1 MCVNFDLINKLIF
14 MEFDEFEKNKNLSLT
29 RFEKMLKTNRIL
41 FFDSNEFENIIS
53 YYLENGKINFAK
65 KAIKLGLEQH
75 PDSSNLALFEIEILI
90 FENKL
95 DNAEKLL
102 EGLILS
108 EPSNEEIYI
117 QKANIYSK
125 KKLHKKAILCLKKI
139 LDFNTDNPEVYS
151 LIGVEYLFLEDFE
164 NAKDNF
170 IKCLNYDDS
179 DYSALYNIVYCFEIL
194 EQNDKAIDYLN
205 TYLNSNPYCE
215 VAWHQLGKQYL
226 IFKNYLKAIS
236 AFDFAII
243 SDEYFVGAY
252 IEKGRALEKIN
263 KYNEAI
269 ENYKLIIA
277 LKDESS
283 YPLLRMGICYDKI
296 GNHKKALQSLN
307 ECVQVDPQLNKAWYL
322 LAEIYYKNQ
331 KYNSAILS
339 IKKSIDINSENENY
353 WKLYAKINIGL
364 KLYEEANIGFQKII
378 ELGEA
383 DESIWIA
390 KTDVLIKLGEYNHAI
405 DILEKCYELLDDK
418 SIILYRFSGI
428 YFLQNKIEDGIVQLK
443 KALSINKE
451 NKYIFKELFG
461 TISKYKYLE
470 NLLK

>member
-1 MCVNFDLINKLIF
+1 

-164 NAKDNF
+164 NAKANF
-170 IKCLNYDDS
+170 INCLNYDDS

-205 TYLNSNPYCE
+205 TYLDSNPYCE

-226 IFKNYLKAIS
+226 IFKNYVKAIS

-296 GNHKKALQSLN
+296 GNYKKAIQN
-307 ECVQVDPQLNKAWYL
+307 FNDCVKIDPQLNKAWYL

-331 KYNSAILS
+331 KYKSAILN
-339 IKKSIDINSENENY
+339 IKKAIDINSENENY

-364 KLYEEANIGFQKII
+364 KLYEEADIGFQKII

-428 YFLQNKIEDGIVQLK
+428 YFLQNKIEDGIVNLK

>member
-1 MCVNFDLINKLIF
+1 MEYE
-14 MEFDEFEKNKNLSLT
+14 EFDNNKSLSLT

-102 EGLILS
+102 EALILS
-108 EPSNEEIYI
+108 EPSNEEVYI

-125 KKLHKKAILCLKKI
+125 KKLHQKAILCLNKI
-139 LDFNTDNPEVYS
+139 LDFNPDNAEVYS
-151 LIGVEYLFLEDFE
+151 LIGIEYLFMEDFE
-164 NAKDNF
+164 NAKFNF

-194 EQNDKAIDYLN
+194 EQNNKAIEYLN
-205 TYLNSNPYCE
+205 TYLNTNPYCE

-226 IFKNYLKAIS
+226 FFKNYAKAIS

-243 SDEYFVGAY
+243 SDEYFIGAY

-283 YPLLRMGICYDKI
+283 YPLLRMGICYNKI
-296 GNHKKALQSLN
+296 SNYKKAIQNLN
-307 ECVQVDPQLNKAWYL
+307 DCIQVDPQLNKAWYL

-339 IKKSIDINSENENY
+339 IKKALEINSEKEDY

-364 KLYEEANIGFQKII
+364 KLYEEADIGFQKVI

-383 DESIWIA
+383 DESIWLA
-390 KTDVLIKLGEYNHAI
+390 KVDTLIKLGEYNYAI
-405 DILEKCYELLDDK
+405 DILEKCYELFEDK

-443 KALSINKE
+443 KAISINKK
-451 NKYIFKELFG
+451 NKYIFKELFRV
-461 TISKYKYLE
+461 ISKYKYLE
-470 NLLK
+470 KILK

>member
-1 MCVNFDLINKLIF
+1 
-14 MEFDEFEKNKNLSLT
+14 MEYEEFENNKNLSLT
-29 RFEKMLKTNRIL
+29 RFEKMLKTNRVL

-164 NAKDNF
+164 NAKNNF

-243 SDEYFVGAY
+243 SDEYFIGAY

-296 GNHKKALQSLN
+296 GNYKKALQCLN

>member
-1 MCVNFDLINKLIF
+1 

-164 NAKDNF
+164 NAKENF
-170 IKCLNYDDS
+170 INCLNYDDS

-205 TYLNSNPYCE
+205 TYLDTNPYCE

-226 IFKNYLKAIS
+226 IFKNYVKAIS

-252 IEKGRALEKIN
+252 IEKGSALEKIN

-296 GNHKKALQSLN
+296 GNYKKAIQN
-307 ECVQVDPQLNKAWYL
+307 FNDCVKIDPQLNKAWYL

-331 KYNSAILS
+331 KYNSAILN
-339 IKKSIDINSENENY
+339 IKKAIDIDSENENY

-364 KLYEEANIGFQKII
+364 KLYEEADIGFQKII
-378 ELGEA
+378 ELGKA
-383 DESIWIA
+383 DQSIWIA
-390 KTDVLIKLGEYNHAI
+390 KADVLIKLGEYNHAI

-428 YFLQNKIEDGIVQLK
+428 YFLQNKIEDGIVHLK

>member
-1 MCVNFDLINKLIF
+1 

-164 NAKDNF
+164 NAKANF
-170 IKCLNYDDS
+170 INCLNYDDS

-205 TYLNSNPYCE
+205 TYLDSNPYCE

-226 IFKNYLKAIS
+226 IFKNYVKAIS

-296 GNHKKALQSLN
+296 GNYKKAIQN
-307 ECVQVDPQLNKAWYL
+307 FNDCVKIDPQLNKAWYL

-331 KYNSAILS
+331 KFNSAILN
-339 IKKSIDINSENENY
+339 IKKAIDINSENENY

-364 KLYEEANIGFQKII
+364 KLYEEADIGFQKII

>member
-1 MCVNFDLINKLIF
+1 

-125 KKLHKKAILCLKKI
+125 KKLHKKAIHCLKKI

-164 NAKDNF
+164 NAKENF
-170 IKCLNYDDS
+170 INCLNYDDS

-205 TYLNSNPYCE
+205 TYLDTNPYCE

-226 IFKNYLKAIS
+226 IFKNYVKAIS

-252 IEKGRALEKIN
+252 IEKGSALEKIN

-296 GNHKKALQSLN
+296 GNYKKAIQN
-307 ECVQVDPQLNKAWYL
+307 FNDCVKIDPQLNKAWYL

-331 KYNSAILS
+331 KYNSAILN
-339 IKKSIDINSENENY
+339 IKKAIDIDSENENY

-364 KLYEEANIGFQKII
+364 KLYEEADIGFQKII

-428 YFLQNKIEDGIVQLK
+428 YFLQNKIEDGIVHLK

>member
-1 MCVNFDLINKLIF
+1 MEYE
-14 MEFDEFEKNKNLSLT
+14 EFDNNKSLSLT

-102 EGLILS
+102 EALILS
-108 EPSNEEIYI
+108 EPSNEEVYI

-125 KKLHKKAILCLKKI
+125 KKLHQKAILCLNKI
-139 LDFNTDNPEVYS
+139 LDFNPDNAEVYS
-151 LIGVEYLFLEDFE
+151 LIGIEYLFMEDFE
-164 NAKDNF
+164 NAKFNF

-194 EQNDKAIDYLN
+194 EQNNKAIEYLN
-205 TYLNSNPYCE
+205 TYLNTNPYCE

-226 IFKNYLKAIS
+226 FFKNYAKAIS

-243 SDEYFVGAY
+243 SDEYFIGAY

-283 YPLLRMGICYDKI
+283 YPLLRMGICYNKI
-296 GNHKKALQSLN
+296 SNYKKAIQNLN
-307 ECVQVDPQLNKAWYL
+307 DCIQVDPQLNKAWYL

-339 IKKSIDINSENENY
+339 IKKALEINSEKEDY

-364 KLYEEANIGFQKII
+364 KLYEEADIGFQKVI
-378 ELGEA
+378 EFGEA
-383 DESIWIA
+383 DESIWLA
-390 KTDVLIKLGEYNHAI
+390 KVDTLIKLGEYNYAI
-405 DILEKCYELLDDK
+405 DILEKCYELFEDK

-443 KALSINKE
+443 KAISINKK
-451 NKYIFKELFG
+451 NKYIFKELFRD
-461 TISKYKYLE
+461 ISKYKYLE
-470 NLLK
+470 KILK

>member
-164 NAKDNF
+164 NAKENF
-170 IKCLNYDDS
+170 INCLNYDDS

-205 TYLNSNPYCE
+205 TYLDTNPYCE

-226 IFKNYLKAIS
+226 IFKNYVKAIS

-252 IEKGRALEKIN
+252 IEKGSALEKIN

-296 GNHKKALQSLN
+296 GNYKKAIQN
-307 ECVQVDPQLNKAWYL
+307 FNDCVKIDPQLNKAWYL

-331 KYNSAILS
+331 KYNSAILN
-339 IKKSIDINSENENY
+339 IKKAIDIDSENENY

-364 KLYEEANIGFQKII
+364 KLYEEADIGFQKII
-378 ELGEA
+378 ELGKA

-428 YFLQNKIEDGIVQLK
+428 YFLQNKIEDGIVHLK

>member
-1 MCVNFDLINKLIF
+1 

-170 IKCLNYDDS
+170 INCLNYDDS

-205 TYLNSNPYCE
+205 TYLDSNPYCE

-226 IFKNYLKAIS
+226 IFKNYVKAIS

-296 GNHKKALQSLN
+296 GNYKKAIQN
-307 ECVQVDPQLNKAWYL
+307 FNDCVKIDPQLNKAWYL

-331 KYNSAILS
+331 KYNSAILN
-339 IKKSIDINSENENY
+339 IKKAIDINSENENY

-364 KLYEEANIGFQKII
+364 KLYEEADIGFQKII

-383 DESIWIA
+383 DESILIA
-390 KTDVLIKLGEYNHAI
+390 KTDVLIKLGEYNNAI

-428 YFLQNKIEDGIVQLK
+428 YFLQNKIEDGIVHLK

>member
-1 MCVNFDLINKLIF
+1 

-117 QKANIYSK
+117 QKADIYSK
-125 KKLHKKAILCLKKI
+125 KKLHKKAILWLKKI
-139 LDFNTDNPEVYS
+139 LDFNTDNAEVYS
-151 LIGVEYLFLEDFE
+151 LIGIEYLFLEDFE

-170 IKCLNYDDS
+170 INCLNYDDS

-205 TYLNSNPYCE
+205 TYLDSNPYCE

-226 IFKNYLKAIS
+226 IFKNYIKAIS

-296 GNHKKALQSLN
+296 GNYKKAIQN
-307 ECVQVDPQLNKAWYL
+307 FNDCVKIDPQLNKAWYL

-331 KYNSAILS
+331 KYNSAILN
-339 IKKSIDINSENENY
+339 INKAIDINSENENY

-364 KLYEEANIGFQKII
+364 KLYEEADIGFQKII

-383 DESIWIA
+383 DESILIA
-390 KTDVLIKLGEYNHAI
+390 KTDVLIKLGEYNNAI

-428 YFLQNKIEDGIVQLK
+428 YFLQNKIEDGIVHLK

>member
-1 MCVNFDLINKLIF
+1 MEYE
-14 MEFDEFEKNKNLSLT
+14 EFDNNKSLSLT

-102 EGLILS
+102 EALILS
-108 EPSNEEIYI
+108 EPSNEEVYI

-125 KKLHKKAILCLKKI
+125 KKLHQKAILCLNKI
-139 LDFNTDNPEVYS
+139 LDFNPDNAEVYS
-151 LIGVEYLFLEDFE
+151 LIGIEYLFMEDFE
-164 NAKDNF
+164 NAKFNF

-194 EQNDKAIDYLN
+194 EQNNKAIEYLN
-205 TYLNSNPYCE
+205 TYLNTNPYCE

-226 IFKNYLKAIS
+226 FFKNYAKAIS

-243 SDEYFVGAY
+243 SDEYFIGAY

-283 YPLLRMGICYDKI
+283 YPLLRMGICYNKI
-296 GNHKKALQSLN
+296 SNYKKAIQNLN
-307 ECVQVDPQLNKAWYL
+307 DCIQVDPQLNKAWYI

-331 KYNSAILS
+331 KYNSANLS
-339 IKKSIDINSENENY
+339 IKKALEINSEKEDY

-364 KLYEEANIGFQKII
+364 KLYEEADIGFQKVI

-383 DESIWIA
+383 DESIWLA
-390 KTDVLIKLGEYNHAI
+390 KVDTLIKLGEYNYAI
-405 DILEKCYELLDDK
+405 DILEKCYELFEDK

-443 KALSINKE
+443 KAISINKK
-451 NKYIFKELFG
+451 NKYIFKELFRV
-461 TISKYKYLE
+461 ISKYKYLE
-470 NLLK
+470 KILK

>member
-1 MCVNFDLINKLIF
+1 

-170 IKCLNYDDS
+170 INCLNYDDS

-205 TYLNSNPYCE
+205 TYLDSNPYCE

-226 IFKNYLKAIS
+226 IFKNYIKAIS

-296 GNHKKALQSLN
+296 GNYKKAIQN
-307 ECVQVDPQLNKAWYL
+307 FNDCVKIDPQLNKAWYL

-331 KYNSAILS
+331 KFNSAILN
-339 IKKSIDINSENENY
+339 IKKAIDINSENENY

-364 KLYEEANIGFQKII
+364 KLYEEADIGFQKII

-383 DESIWIA
+383 DESILIA

-428 YFLQNKIEDGIVQLK
+428 YFLQNKIEDGIVHLK

>member
-1 MCVNFDLINKLIF
+1 

-170 IKCLNYDDS
+170 INCLNYDDS

-205 TYLNSNPYCE
+205 TYLDSNPYCE

-226 IFKNYLKAIS
+226 IFKNYVKAIS

-296 GNHKKALQSLN
+296 GNYKKAIQN
-307 ECVQVDPQLNKAWYL
+307 FNDCVKIDPQLNKAWYL

-331 KYNSAILS
+331 KYNSAILN
-339 IKKSIDINSENENY
+339 INKAIDINSENENY

-364 KLYEEANIGFQKII
+364 KLYEEADIGFQKII

-390 KTDVLIKLGEYNHAI
+390 KTDVLIKLGEYNNAI

-428 YFLQNKIEDGIVQLK
+428 YFLQNKIEDGIVHLK

>member
-1 MCVNFDLINKLIF
+1 MEYE
-14 MEFDEFEKNKNLSLT
+14 EFDNNKSLSLT

-102 EGLILS
+102 EALILS
-108 EPSNEEIYI
+108 EPSNEEVYI

-125 KKLHKKAILCLKKI
+125 KKLHQKAILCLNKI
-139 LDFNTDNPEVYS
+139 LDFNPDNAEVYS
-151 LIGVEYLFLEDFE
+151 LIGIEYLFMEDFE
-164 NAKDNF
+164 NAKFNF

-194 EQNDKAIDYLN
+194 EQNNKAIEYLN
-205 TYLNSNPYCE
+205 TYLNTNPYCE

-226 IFKNYLKAIS
+226 FFKNYAKAIS

-243 SDEYFVGAY
+243 SDEYFIGAY

-283 YPLLRMGICYDKI
+283 YPLLRMGICYNKI
-296 GNHKKALQSLN
+296 SNYKKAIQNLN
-307 ECVQVDPQLNKAWYL
+307 DCIQVDPQLNKAWYL

-339 IKKSIDINSENENY
+339 IKKALEINSEKEDY

-364 KLYEEANIGFQKII
+364 KLYEEADIGFQKVI

-383 DESIWIA
+383 DESIWLA
-390 KTDVLIKLGEYNHAI
+390 KVDTLIKLGEYNYAI
-405 DILEKCYELLDDK
+405 DILEKCYELFEDK

-443 KALSINKE
+443 KAISINKKK
-451 NKYIFKELFG
+451 KYIFKELCKV
-461 TISKYKYLE
+461 ISKYKYLE
-470 NLLK
+470 KILK

>member
-1 MCVNFDLINKLIF
+1 
-14 MEFDEFEKNKNLSLT
+14 MEYEEFENNKNLSLT
-29 RFEKMLKTNRIL
+29 RFEKMLKTNRVL

-139 LDFNTDNPEVYS
+139 LDFNTDNAEVYS

-164 NAKDNF
+164 NAKNNF

>member
-1 MCVNFDLINKLIF
+1 MEYE
-14 MEFDEFEKNKNLSLT
+14 EFDNNKSLSLT

-102 EGLILS
+102 EALILS
-108 EPSNEEIYI
+108 EPSNEEVYI

-125 KKLHKKAILCLKKI
+125 KKLHQKAILCLNKI
-139 LDFNTDNPEVYS
+139 LDFNPDNAEVYS
-151 LIGVEYLFLEDFE
+151 LIGIEYLFMEDFE
-164 NAKDNF
+164 NAKFNF

-194 EQNDKAIDYLN
+194 EQNNKAIEYLN
-205 TYLNSNPYCE
+205 TYLNTNPYCE

-226 IFKNYLKAIS
+226 FFKNYAKAIS

-243 SDEYFVGAY
+243 SDEYFIGAY

-283 YPLLRMGICYDKI
+283 YPLLRMGICYNKI
-296 GNHKKALQSLN
+296 SNYKKAIQNLN
-307 ECVQVDPQLNKAWYL
+307 DCIKVDPQLNKAWYL

-331 KYNSAILS
+331 KYDSAILS
-339 IKKSIDINSENENY
+339 IKKALEINSKKEDY

-364 KLYEEANIGFQKII
+364 KLYEEADIGFQKVI

-383 DESIWIA
+383 DESIWLA
-390 KTDVLIKLGEYNHAI
+390 KVDTLIKLGEYNYAI
-405 DILEKCYELLDDK
+405 DILEKCYELFEDK

-443 KALSINKE
+443 KAISINKK
-451 NKYIFKELFG
+451 NKYIFKELFRV
-461 TISKYKYLE
+461 ISKYKYLE
-470 NLLK
+470 KILK

>member
-1 MCVNFDLINKLIF
+1 
-14 MEFDEFEKNKNLSLT
+14 MEYEEFENNKNLSLT
-29 RFEKMLKTNRIL
+29 RFEKMLKTNRVL

-95 DNAEKLL
+95 DNAERLL

-139 LDFNTDNPEVYS
+139 LDFNIDNPEVYS

-164 NAKDNF
+164 NAKANF
-170 IKCLNYDDS
+170 INCLNYDDS

-205 TYLNSNPYCE
+205 TYLDSNPYCE

-296 GNHKKALQSLN
+296 GNYKKAIQN
-307 ECVQVDPQLNKAWYL
+307 FNDCVKIDPQLNKAWYL

-331 KYNSAILS
+331 KFNSAILN
-339 IKKSIDINSENENY
+339 IKKAIDINSENENY

-364 KLYEEANIGFQKII
+364 KLYEEADIGFQKII

-428 YFLQNKIEDGIVQLK
+428 YFLQNKIEDGIIQLK

>member
-1 MCVNFDLINKLIF
+1 

-164 NAKDNF
+164 NAKENF
-170 IKCLNYDDS
+170 INCLNYDDS

-205 TYLNSNPYCE
+205 TYLDTNPYCE

-226 IFKNYLKAIS
+226 IFKNYVKAIS

-252 IEKGRALEKIN
+252 IEKGSALEKIN

-296 GNHKKALQSLN
+296 GNYKKAIQN
-307 ECVQVDPQLNKAWYL
+307 FNDCVKIDPQLNKAWYL

-331 KYNSAILS
+331 KYNSAILN
-339 IKKSIDINSENENY
+339 IKKAIDINSENENY

-364 KLYEEANIGFQKII
+364 KLYEEADIGFQKII

-428 YFLQNKIEDGIVQLK
+428 YFLQNKIEDGIVHLK

>member
-1 MCVNFDLINKLIF
+1 MEYE
-14 MEFDEFEKNKNLSLT
+14 EFDNNKSLSLT

-102 EGLILS
+102 EALILS
-108 EPSNEEIYI
+108 EPSNEEVYI

-125 KKLHKKAILCLKKI
+125 KKLHQKAILCLNKI
-139 LDFNTDNPEVYS
+139 LDFNPDNAEVYS
-151 LIGVEYLFLEDFE
+151 LIGIEYLFMEDFE
-164 NAKDNF
+164 NAKFNF

-194 EQNDKAIDYLN
+194 EQNNKAIEYLN
-205 TYLNSNPYCE
+205 TYLNTNPYCE

-226 IFKNYLKAIS
+226 FFKNYAKAIS

-243 SDEYFVGAY
+243 SDEYFIGAY

-283 YPLLRMGICYDKI
+283 YPLLRMGICYNKI
-296 GNHKKALQSLN
+296 SNYKKAIQNLN
-307 ECVQVDPQLNKAWYL
+307 ECIQVDPQLNKAWYL

-339 IKKSIDINSENENY
+339 IKKALEINSEKEDY

-364 KLYEEANIGFQKII
+364 KLYEEADIGFQKVI

-383 DESIWIA
+383 DESIWLA
-390 KTDVLIKLGEYNHAI
+390 KVDTLIKLGEYNYAI
-405 DILEKCYELLDDK
+405 DILEKCYELFEDK

-443 KALSINKE
+443 KAISINKK
-451 NKYIFKELFG
+451 NKYIFKELFRV
-461 TISKYKYLE
+461 ISKYKYLE
-470 NLLK
+470 KILK

>member
-1 MCVNFDLINKLIF
+1 

-125 KKLHKKAILCLKKI
+125 KKLHKKAILYLKKI
-139 LDFNTDNPEVYS
+139 LEFNTDNPEVYS

-194 EQNDKAIDYLN
+194 EQNDKAINYLN
-205 TYLNSNPYCE
+205 TYLDSNPYCE
-215 VAWHQLGKQYL
+215 VAWHQLGKQYVV
-226 IFKNYLKAIS
+226 FKNYVKAIS

-283 YPLLRMGICYDKI
+283 YPLLRMGVCYDKI
-296 GNHKKALQSLN
+296 GNYEKALQSLK

>member
-1 MCVNFDLINKLIF
+1 
-14 MEFDEFEKNKNLSLT
+14 MEFDEFENNKNLSLT

-164 NAKDNF
+164 NAKNNF

-390 KTDVLIKLGEYNHAI
+390 KTDVLIKLGEYNNAI

>member
-1 MCVNFDLINKLIF
+1 MEYE
-14 MEFDEFEKNKNLSLT
+14 EFDNNKSLSLT

-102 EGLILS
+102 EALILS
-108 EPSNEEIYI
+108 EPSNEEVYI

-125 KKLHKKAILCLKKI
+125 KKLHQKAILCLNKI
-139 LDFNTDNPEVYS
+139 LDFNPDNAEVYS
-151 LIGVEYLFLEDFE
+151 LIGIEYLFMEDFE
-164 NAKDNF
+164 NAKFNF

-194 EQNDKAIDYLN
+194 EQNNKAIEYLN
-205 TYLNSNPYCE
+205 TYLNTNPYCE

-226 IFKNYLKAIS
+226 FFKNYAKAIS

-243 SDEYFVGAY
+243 SDEYFIGAY

-283 YPLLRMGICYDKI
+283 YPLLRMGICYNKI
-296 GNHKKALQSLN
+296 SNYKKAIQNLN
-307 ECVQVDPQLNKAWYL
+307 DCVQVDPQLNKAWYL

-331 KYNSAILS
+331 KYDSAILS
-339 IKKSIDINSENENY
+339 IKKALEINSEKEDY

-364 KLYEEANIGFQKII
+364 KLYEEADIGFQKVI

-383 DESIWIA
+383 DESIWLA
-390 KTDVLIKLGEYNHAI
+390 KVDTLIKLGEYNYAI
-405 DILEKCYELLDDK
+405 DILEKCYELFEDK

-443 KALSINKE
+443 KAISINKK
-451 NKYIFKELFG
+451 NKYIFKELFRV
-461 TISKYKYLE
+461 ISKYKYLE
-470 NLLK
+470 KILK

>member
-1 MCVNFDLINKLIF
+1 
-14 MEFDEFEKNKNLSLT
+14 MEYEEFENNKNLSLT

-364 KLYEEANIGFQKII
+364 KLYEEADIGFQKII

>member
-1 MCVNFDLINKLIF
+1 MEYE
-14 MEFDEFEKNKNLSLT
+14 EFDNNKSLSLT

-102 EGLILS
+102 EALILS
-108 EPSNEEIYI
+108 EPSNEEVYI

-125 KKLHKKAILCLKKI
+125 KKLHQKAILCLNKI
-139 LDFNTDNPEVYS
+139 LDFNPDNAEVYS
-151 LIGVEYLFLEDFE
+151 LIGIEYLFMEDFE
-164 NAKDNF
+164 NAKFNF

-194 EQNDKAIDYLN
+194 EQNNKAIEYLN
-205 TYLNSNPYCE
+205 TYLNTNPYCE

-226 IFKNYLKAIS
+226 FFKNYAKAIS

-243 SDEYFVGAY
+243 SDEYFIGAY

-283 YPLLRMGICYDKI
+283 YPLLRMGICYNKI
-296 GNHKKALQSLN
+296 SNYKKAIQNLN
-307 ECVQVDPQLNKAWYL
+307 DCIQVDPQLNKAWYL

-339 IKKSIDINSENENY
+339 IKKALEINSEKEDY

-364 KLYEEANIGFQKII
+364 KLYEEADISFQKVI

-383 DESIWIA
+383 DESIWLA
-390 KTDVLIKLGEYNHAI
+390 KVDTLIKLGEYNYAI
-405 DILEKCYELLDDK
+405 DILEKCYELFEDK

-443 KALSINKE
+443 KAISINKK
-451 NKYIFKELFG
+451 NKYIFKELFKV
-461 TISKYKYLE
+461 ISKYKYLE
-470 NLLK
+470 KILK

>member
-1 MCVNFDLINKLIF
+1 MEYE
-14 MEFDEFEKNKNLSLT
+14 EFDNNKSISLT

-102 EGLILS
+102 EALILS
-108 EPSNEEIYI
+108 EPSNEEVYI

-125 KKLHKKAILCLKKI
+125 KKLHQKAILCLNKI
-139 LDFNTDNPEVYS
+139 LDFNPDNAEVYS
-151 LIGVEYLFLEDFE
+151 LIGIEYLFMEDFE
-164 NAKDNF
+164 NAKFNF

-194 EQNDKAIDYLN
+194 EQNNKAIEYLN
-205 TYLNSNPYCE
+205 TYLNTNPYCE

-226 IFKNYLKAIS
+226 FFKNYAKAIS

-243 SDEYFVGAY
+243 SDEYFIGAY

-283 YPLLRMGICYDKI
+283 YPLLRMGICYNKI
-296 GNHKKALQSLN
+296 SNYKKAIQNLN

-339 IKKSIDINSENENY
+339 IKKALEINSEKEDY

-364 KLYEEANIGFQKII
+364 KLYEEADIGFQKII

-383 DESIWIA
+383 DESIWLA
-390 KTDVLIKLGEYNHAI
+390 KVDTLIKLGEYNYAI
-405 DILEKCYELLDDK
+405 DILEKCYELFEDK

-443 KALSINKE
+443 KAISINKK
-451 NKYIFKELFG
+451 NKYIFKELFRV
-461 TISKYKYLE
+461 ISKYKYLE
-470 NLLK
+470 KILK

>member
-1 MCVNFDLINKLIF
+1 
-14 MEFDEFEKNKNLSLT
+14 MEFDEFEKNKNLTLT

-139 LDFNTDNPEVYS
+139 LDFNIDNPEVYS

-164 NAKDNF
+164 NAKANF
-170 IKCLNYDDS
+170 INCLNYDDS

-205 TYLNSNPYCE
+205 TYLDSNPYCE

-226 IFKNYLKAIS
+226 IFKNYVKAIS

-296 GNHKKALQSLN
+296 GNYKKAIQN
-307 ECVQVDPQLNKAWYL
+307 FNDCVKIDPQLNKAWYL

-331 KYNSAILS
+331 KYNSAILN
-339 IKKSIDINSENENY
+339 IKKAIDINSENENY

-364 KLYEEANIGFQKII
+364 KLYEEADIGFQKII

-428 YFLQNKIEDGIVQLK
+428 YFLQNKIEDGIIQLK

>member
-1 MCVNFDLINKLIF
+1 

-164 NAKDNF
+164 NAKANF
-170 IKCLNYDDS
+170 INCLNYDDS

-205 TYLNSNPYCE
+205 TYLDSNPYCE

-226 IFKNYLKAIS
+226 IFKNYVKAIS

-296 GNHKKALQSLN
+296 GNYKKAIQN
-307 ECVQVDPQLNKAWYL
+307 FNDCVKIDPQLNKAWYL

-331 KYNSAILS
+331 KYKSAILN
-339 IKKSIDINSENENY
+339 IKKAIDINSENENY

-364 KLYEEANIGFQKII
+364 KLYEEADIGFQKII

>member
-1 MCVNFDLINKLIF
+1 

-164 NAKDNF
+164 NAKANF
-170 IKCLNYDDS
+170 INCLNYDDS

-205 TYLNSNPYCE
+205 TYLDSNPYCE

-226 IFKNYLKAIS
+226 IFKNYIKAIS

-296 GNHKKALQSLN
+296 GNYKKAIQN
-307 ECVQVDPQLNKAWYL
+307 FNDCVKIDPQLNKAWYL

-331 KYNSAILS
+331 KFNSAILN
-339 IKKSIDINSENENY
+339 IKKAIDINSENENY

-364 KLYEEANIGFQKII
+364 KLYEEADIGFQKII

-428 YFLQNKIEDGIVQLK
+428 YFLQNKIEDGIVHLK

>member
-1 MCVNFDLINKLIF
+1 MEYE
-14 MEFDEFEKNKNLSLT
+14 EFDNNKSLSLT

-102 EGLILS
+102 EALILS
-108 EPSNEEIYI
+108 EPSNEEVYI

-125 KKLHKKAILCLKKI
+125 KKLHQKAILCLNKI
-139 LDFNTDNPEVYS
+139 LDFNPDNAEVYS
-151 LIGVEYLFLEDFE
+151 LIGTEYLFMEDFE
-164 NAKDNF
+164 NAKFNF

-194 EQNDKAIDYLN
+194 EQNNKAIEYLN
-205 TYLNSNPYCE
+205 TYLNTNPYCE

-226 IFKNYLKAIS
+226 FFKNYAKAIS

-243 SDEYFVGAY
+243 SDEYFIGAY

-283 YPLLRMGICYDKI
+283 YPLLRMGICYNKI
-296 GNHKKALQSLN
+296 SNYKKAIQNLN
-307 ECVQVDPQLNKAWYL
+307 DCIQVDPQLNKAWYL

-339 IKKSIDINSENENY
+339 IKKALEINSEKEDY

-364 KLYEEANIGFQKII
+364 KLYEEADIGFQKVI

-383 DESIWIA
+383 DESIWLA
-390 KTDVLIKLGEYNHAI
+390 KVDTLIKLGEYNYAI
-405 DILEKCYELLDDK
+405 DILEKCYELFEDK

-443 KALSINKE
+443 KAISINKK
-451 NKYIFKELFG
+451 NKYIFKELFKA
-461 TISKYKYLE
+461 ISKYKYLE
-470 NLLK
+470 KILK

>member
-1 MCVNFDLINKLIF
+1 

-170 IKCLNYDDS
+170 INCLNYDDS

-205 TYLNSNPYCE
+205 TYLDSNPYCE

-226 IFKNYLKAIS
+226 IFKNYIKAIS

-296 GNHKKALQSLN
+296 GNYKKAIQN
-307 ECVQVDPQLNKAWYL
+307 FNDCVKIDPQLNKAWYL

-331 KYNSAILS
+331 KFNSAILN
-339 IKKSIDINSENENY
+339 IKKAIDINSENENY

-364 KLYEEANIGFQKII
+364 KLYEEADIGFQKII

-428 YFLQNKIEDGIVQLK
+428 YFLQNKIEDGIIQLK

-461 TISKYKYLE
+461 TIAKYKYLE

>member
-1 MCVNFDLINKLIF
+1 

-164 NAKDNF
+164 NAKENF
-170 IKCLNYDDS
+170 INCLNYDDS

-205 TYLNSNPYCE
+205 TYLDTNPYCE

-226 IFKNYLKAIS
+226 IFKNYVKAIS

-252 IEKGRALEKIN
+252 IEKGSALEKIN

-296 GNHKKALQSLN
+296 GNYKKAIQN
-307 ECVQVDPQLNKAWYL
+307 FNDCVKIDPQLNKAWYL

-331 KYNSAILS
+331 KYNSAILN
-339 IKKSIDINSENENY
+339 IKKAIDINSENENY

-364 KLYEEANIGFQKII
+364 KLYEEADIGFQKII
-378 ELGEA
+378 ELGKA

-428 YFLQNKIEDGIVQLK
+428 YFLQNKIEDGIVHLK

>member
-1 MCVNFDLINKLIF
+1 
-14 MEFDEFEKNKNLSLT
+14 MEYEEFENNKNLSLT

-164 NAKDNF
+164 NAKNNF

-339 IKKSIDINSENENY
+339 IKKYIDINSENENY

>member
-1 MCVNFDLINKLIF
+1 MEYE
-14 MEFDEFEKNKNLSLT
+14 EFDNNKSLSLT

-102 EGLILS
+102 EALILS
-108 EPSNEEIYI
+108 EPSNEEVYI

-125 KKLHKKAILCLKKI
+125 KKLHQKAILCLNKI
-139 LDFNTDNPEVYS
+139 LDFNPDNAEVYS
-151 LIGVEYLFLEDFE
+151 LIGIEYLFMEDFE
-164 NAKDNF
+164 NAKFNF

-194 EQNDKAIDYLN
+194 EQNNKAIEYLN
-205 TYLNSNPYCE
+205 TYLNTNPYCE

-226 IFKNYLKAIS
+226 FFKNYAKAIS

-243 SDEYFVGAY
+243 SDEYFIGAY

-283 YPLLRMGICYDKI
+283 YPLLRMGICYNKI
-296 GNHKKALQSLN
+296 SNYKKEIQNLN
-307 ECVQVDPQLNKAWYL
+307 DCIQVDPQLNKAWYL

-339 IKKSIDINSENENY
+339 IKKALEINSEKEDY

-364 KLYEEANIGFQKII
+364 KLYEEADIGFQKVI

-383 DESIWIA
+383 DESIWLA
-390 KTDVLIKLGEYNHAI
+390 KVDTLIKLGEYNYAI
-405 DILEKCYELLDDK
+405 DILEKCYELFEDK

-443 KALSINKE
+443 KAISINKK

-461 TISKYKYLE
+461 VIAKYKYLE
-470 NLLK
+470 KLLK

>member
-1 MCVNFDLINKLIF
+1 

-170 IKCLNYDDS
+170 INCLNYDDS

-205 TYLNSNPYCE
+205 TYLDSNPYCE

-226 IFKNYLKAIS
+226 IFKNYVKAIS

-296 GNHKKALQSLN
+296 GNYKKAIQN
-307 ECVQVDPQLNKAWYL
+307 FNDCVKIDPQLNKAWYL

-331 KYNSAILS
+331 KYNSAILN
-339 IKKSIDINSENENY
+339 IKKAIDINSENENY

-364 KLYEEANIGFQKII
+364 KLYEEADIGFQKII

-383 DESIWIA
+383 DESILIA
-390 KTDVLIKLGEYNHAI
+390 KTDVLIKLGEYNNAI

-428 YFLQNKIEDGIVQLK
+428 YFLQNKIEDGIVKLK

>member
-1 MCVNFDLINKLIF
+1 MEYE
-14 MEFDEFEKNKNLSLT
+14 EFDNNKSLSLT

-102 EGLILS
+102 EALILS
-108 EPSNEEIYI
+108 EPSNEEVYI

-125 KKLHKKAILCLKKI
+125 KKLHQKAILCLNKI
-139 LDFNTDNPEVYS
+139 LDFNPENAEVYS
-151 LIGVEYLFLEDFE
+151 LIGIEYLFMEDFE
-164 NAKDNF
+164 NAKFNF

-194 EQNDKAIDYLN
+194 EQNNKAIEYLN
-205 TYLNSNPYCE
+205 TYLNTNPYCE

-226 IFKNYLKAIS
+226 FFKNYAKAIS

-243 SDEYFVGAY
+243 SDEYFIGAY

-283 YPLLRMGICYDKI
+283 YPLLRMGICYNKI
-296 GNHKKALQSLN
+296 SNYKKAIQNLN
-307 ECVQVDPQLNKAWYL
+307 DCIQVDPQLNKAWYL

-339 IKKSIDINSENENY
+339 IKKALDINSEKEYY

-364 KLYEEANIGFQKII
+364 KLYEEADIGFQKVI

-383 DESIWIA
+383 DESIWLA
-390 KTDVLIKLGEYNHAI
+390 KVDTLIKLGEYNYAI
-405 DILEKCYELLDDK
+405 DILEKCYELFEDK

-443 KALSINKE
+443 KAISINKK

-461 TISKYKYLE
+461 VIAKYKYLE
-470 NLLK
+470 KILK

>member
-1 MCVNFDLINKLIF
+1 

-164 NAKDNF
+164 NAKANF
-170 IKCLNYDDS
+170 INCLNYDDS

-205 TYLNSNPYCE
+205 TYLDSNPYCE

-226 IFKNYLKAIS
+226 IFKNYVKAIS

-296 GNHKKALQSLN
+296 GNYKKAIQN
-307 ECVQVDPQLNKAWYL
+307 FNDCVKIDPQLNKAWYL

-331 KYNSAILS
+331 KYNSAILN
-339 IKKSIDINSENENY
+339 INKAIDINSENENY

-364 KLYEEANIGFQKII
+364 KLYEEADIGFQKII

-383 DESIWIA
+383 DESILIA
-390 KTDVLIKLGEYNHAI
+390 KTDVLIKLGEYNNAI

-428 YFLQNKIEDGIVQLK
+428 YFLQNKIEDGIVHLK

>member
-1 MCVNFDLINKLIF
+1 

-102 EGLILS
+102 EDLILS
-108 EPSNEEIYI
+108 EPSNEEVYI

-125 KKLHKKAILCLKKI
+125 KKLHKKAILCLKNI

-151 LIGVEYLFLEDFE
+151 LIGVEYLFIEDFE

-194 EQNDKAIDYLN
+194 EQNDKAINYLN
-205 TYLNSNPYCE
+205 TYLDSNPYCE

-226 IFKNYLKAIS
+226 VFKNYVKAIS

-283 YPLLRMGICYDKI
+283 YPLLRIGVCYDKI
-296 GNHKKALQSLN
+296 GNYKKALQSLN

-364 KLYEEANIGFQKII
+364 KLYEEADIGFQKII

-451 NKYIFKELFG
+451 NKYIFKELFNK
-461 TISKYKYLE
+461 IAKYKYIDD
-470 NLLK
+470 LLK

>member
-1 MCVNFDLINKLIF
+1 MEYE
-14 MEFDEFEKNKNLSLT
+14 EFDNNKSLSLT

-102 EGLILS
+102 EALILS
-108 EPSNEEIYI
+108 EPSNEEVYI

-125 KKLHKKAILCLKKI
+125 KKLHQKAILCLNKI
-139 LDFNTDNPEVYS
+139 LDFNPDNAEVYS
-151 LIGVEYLFLEDFE
+151 LIGIEYLFMEDFE
-164 NAKDNF
+164 NAKFNF

-194 EQNDKAIDYLN
+194 EQNNKAIEYLN
-205 TYLNSNPYCE
+205 TYLNTNPYCE

-226 IFKNYLKAIS
+226 FFKNYAKAIS

-243 SDEYFVGAY
+243 SDEYFIGAY

-283 YPLLRMGICYDKI
+283 YPLLRMGICYNKI
-296 GNHKKALQSLN
+296 SNYKKAIQNLN
-307 ECVQVDPQLNKAWYL
+307 DCIKVDPQLNKAWYL

-339 IKKSIDINSENENY
+339 IKKALEINSEKEDY

-364 KLYEEANIGFQKII
+364 KLYEEADIGFQKVI

-383 DESIWIA
+383 DESIWLA
-390 KTDVLIKLGEYNHAI
+390 KVDTLIKLGEYNYAI
-405 DILEKCYELLDDK
+405 DILEKCYELFEDK

-443 KALSINKE
+443 KAISINKK
-451 NKYIFKELFG
+451 NKYIFKELFRV
-461 TISKYKYLE
+461 ISKYKYLE
-470 NLLK
+470 KILK